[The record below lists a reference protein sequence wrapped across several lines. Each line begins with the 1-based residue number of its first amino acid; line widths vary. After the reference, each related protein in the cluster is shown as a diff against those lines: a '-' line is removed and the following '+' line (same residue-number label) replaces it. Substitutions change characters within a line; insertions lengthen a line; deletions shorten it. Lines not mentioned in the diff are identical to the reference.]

1 MCGSKT
7 GQAKLQTLRK
17 LLPNTMS
24 KPKSPAALAGRLAT
38 LLVEVL
44 NHPKADAILA
54 DAAHEAYHDS
64 GAEARHAGD
73 LACML
78 ALLGRHVCDA
88 AEGDMTD
95 LCEHYADEAED
106 ADHSDLSPADC
117 EQWSKEYDAACDVYS
132 KAGEAFTRITGD
144 MAVGLKAS
152 GI

>member
-1 MCGSKT
+1 MS
-7 GQAKLQTLRK
+7 ASDLNLRK
-17 LLPNTMS
+17 LSPNTMS
-24 KPKSPAALAGRLAT
+24 KPKSVNALAGRLAL

-44 NHPKADAILA
+44 NHPKTEAIIA
-54 DAAHEAYHDS
+54 DAALEAYHDS

-95 LCEHYADEAED
+95 LCEHYANEAED

-117 EQWSKEYDAACDVYS
+117 EQYSKEYDEACEVYS
-132 KAGEAFTRITGD
+132 QAGQAFTRITGD
-144 MAVGLKAS
+144 IAVGLKRA